1 MNIIPICHIDH
12 PNLRINGY
20 WFLYDG
26 KLYNQDINS
35 MGRKRFFEVDIKNK
49 SMYIT
54 DISKDISHHDFG
66 EKITFTFDFCEEIFE
81 NDTELLVIE
90 NILLNKIINNL

>member
-1 MNIIPICHIDH
+1 MNIIPICHIDY

-35 MGRKRFFEVDIKNK
+35 MGREKFYEVDIKNN
-49 SMYIT
+49 SMDIT
-54 DISKDISHHDFG
+54 DISYDISHHDFG
-66 EKITFTFDFCEEIFE
+66 EKITFT

-90 NILLNKIINNL
+90 NILLNKIINTL